1 MKRIVW
7 SAMVCA
13 AVMSQVAGAE
23 EIGVEE
29 KVQSAY
35 ELYLQDQS
43 VTLQP
48 KEWQLGI
55 GLSYTHDEQYLGFVH
70 QEQRSVQGAV
80 SLGYG
85 ITDRLELTG
94 SVPVVFTDQ
103 QAGDFAGTQEFGAS
117 EVYFGGVTL
126 GLNATV
132 LRGQGR
138 PNVTVQTAVTLPT
151 GTGPQSD
158 LTKLSLGVTAY
169 QDFDP
174 AFVYGG
180 VTVGHTF
187 GEESESDIGYRFGLG
202 FSLNHRLAIG
212 AEVEGGYRPVDTFG
226 SKETTMLTG
235 RATYVLG
242 KYSTVQPSVSFGLTD
257 SSPDLTLG
265 LQWTRRF

>member
-1 MKRIVW
+1 MKVHVLCG
-7 SAMVCA
+7 SLMALVS
-13 AVMSQVAGAE
+13 VGPVAAE

-29 KVQSAY
+29 KVKSAY

-43 VTLQP
+43 VTLRP

-55 GLSYTHDEQYLGFVH
+55 GLSYTHNERYIGFVH
-70 QEQRSVQGAV
+70 EEQRAVQGTV

-103 QAGDFAGTQEFGAS
+103 QVGDFAGTHEFGAS
-117 EVYFGGVTL
+117 DAYFGGVTL

-132 LRGQGR
+132 IKGQGR

-151 GTGPQSD
+151 GTGPQAD
-158 LTKLSLGVTAY
+158 LTKLSLGITAY

-180 VTVGHTF
+180 VNVGHTF
-187 GEESESDIGYRFGLG
+187 GESNESDFGYRFGLG

-212 AEVEGGYRPVDTFG
+212 AEVQGGYRPVDTFG
-226 SKETTMLTG
+226 SKESATLTG
-235 RATYVLG
+235 RATYALG
-242 KYSTVQPSVSFGLTD
+242 KYDTIQPSVSFGLTD
-257 SSPDLTLG
+257 SSPDFTLG
-265 LQWTRRF
+265 MQWTRRF